1 MRISD
6 WSSDVCSSDLG
17 DALFLGASGDRF
29 THFLRRRDVA
39 GAFEAFGKCFFDG
52 RGADHRYR
60 RIRRDDLRIDV
71 LRRAV
76 NRQAMYT
83 ELTDVGA
90 RTAGAANAGLLLVL
104 HDSNFLVT
112 TKMFARSNQVHM
124 RSAAR
129 RRSEEHTS
137 ELKSLMPTTNA
148 VLC

>member
-76 NRQAMYT
+76 NRPAMYT

-90 RTAGAANAGLLLVL
+90 RTGGGANGGPPFCLPV
-104 HDSNFLVT
+104 SNFLGP
-112 TKMFARSNQVHM
+112 TKLFEIN
-124 RSAAR
+124 
-129 RRSEEHTS
+129 
-137 ELKSLMPTTNA
+137 
-148 VLC
+148 